1 MNAPVLADR
10 LKALETG
17 FFAETHKLF
26 IGGEW
31 VDAETGETIDVI
43 NPATGLVIAKVQ
55 AAGPG
60 DVDKAVKAARKAFE
74 SGPWPAMT
82 ATDRAKLL
90 WALAQ
95 ALEDNADEIG
105 MIESLDNGMP
115 MMMAKM
121 GAVMGSANNLRYNA
135 GWAGKVLGETIE
147 GNMPNRHIYTL
158 KQPIGVVGAI
168 TPWNFPLPMEV
179 AKIAPALAAG
189 CTVVLKPAELTS
201 LTAIKLGHLIQQVGI
216 PPGVVN
222 IITGYGDPAG
232 KALVEH
238 PDVDKLSFTGSTATG
253 KWIVQAAAG
262 TLKRV
267 TLELGGKSPV
277 LVFPDAD
284 LEKAIPGAAMG
295 VFGNAGQVCVAGSR
309 LYVHKDVFDK
319 VVEGV
324 SAMAKNLKVGPGTD
338 PTTQMGPLISQ
349 KQLDRVSGY
358 IASGREQGAEVVVGG
373 ERSGNQG
380 FFMQPTVLAETN
392 RDMSVVREEIFGP
405 VVCAMPID
413 DNDLERIAKTANDT
427 TYGLAAYIWTRD
439 MGVAHKL
446 AKKLQAGTVSIN
458 GSAGID
464 PAVPFGGFKQSGW
477 GRENGYEGA
486 EHFFETKTVSVNLG

>member
-1 MNAPVLADR
+1 MNAPVLSDR

-17 FFAETHKLF
+17 FFAEHHKLF

-31 VDAETGETIDVI
+31 VECETGETIDVI
-43 NPATGLVIAKVQ
+43 NPATGLVIAKV
-55 AAGPG
+55 AAASAN

-74 SGPWPAMT
+74 SGPWPAMNGT
-82 ATDRAKLL
+82 ERAKLI
-90 WALAQ
+90 WKLAD
-95 ALEDNADEIG
+95 ALEANADEIG
-105 MIESLDNGMP
+105 LVESLDNGMP
-115 MMMAKM
+115 MMMARM

-147 GNMPNRHIYTL
+147 GHNLNRHTYTL
-158 KQPIGVVGAI
+158 KQPVGVVGAI

-201 LTAIKLGHLIQQVGI
+201 LTALKLAQLIQDVGF

-222 IITGYGDPAG
+222 IVTGYGDPAG
-232 KALVEH
+232 KAIVEH
-238 PDVDKLSFTGSTATG
+238 PDVDKISFTGSTTTG

-267 TLELGGKSPV
+267 SLELGGKSPV
-277 LVFPDAD
+277 LIFPDAD

-309 LYVHKDVFDK
+309 LYVHKDIFDK
-319 VVEGV
+319 VVDGV
-324 SAMAKNLKVGPGTD
+324 SAMAKTLKVGPGTD
-338 PTTQMGPLISQ
+338 PATQMGPLISQ

-358 IASGREQGAEVVVGG
+358 IQSGREQGAEVVVGG
-373 ERSGNQG
+373 ERASNAGY
-380 FFMQPTVLAETN
+380 FMQPTVLAETN
-392 RDMSVVREEIFGP
+392 RDMTVVREEIFGP

-413 DNDLERIAKTANDT
+413 DNDIEKIAKTANDT

-439 MGVAHKL
+439 MSVAHKL

-486 EHFFETKTVSVNLG
+486 EHFYETKTVSVAL

>member
-1 MNAPVLADR
+1 MNAPVMTDR
-10 LKALETG
+10 IKALETG
-17 FFAETHKLF
+17 FFAETHRLF

-31 VDAETGETIDVI
+31 TDAETGQTIDVI

-60 DVDKAVKAARKAFE
+60 DVDRAVKAARAAFE
-74 SGPWPAMT
+74 GPWSKMT
-82 ATDRAKLL
+82 GIDRAKLL
-90 WALAQ
+90 WKLADL
-95 ALEDNADEIG
+95 LEANADEIG
-105 MIESLDNGMP
+105 LVESLDNGMP
-115 MMMAKM
+115 MMMAKF
-121 GAVMGSANNLRYNA
+121 GAVLGSANNLRYNA

-147 GNMPNRHIYTL
+147 GNSPGRHTYTL

-189 CTVVLKPAELTS
+189 CTVVLKPAELTP
-201 LTAIKLGHLIQQVGI
+201 LTAIKLGRVIQEAGI
-216 PPGVVN
+216 PAGVVN

-238 PDVDKLSFTGSTATG
+238 PDVDKISFTGSTATG

-262 TLKRV
+262 NLKRV
-267 TLELGGKSPV
+267 SLELGGKSPV
-277 LVFPDAD
+277 LIFPDAD

-295 VFGNAGQVCVAGSR
+295 IFGNAGQVCVAGSR

-319 VVEGV
+319 VVDGV
-324 SAMAKNLKVGPGTD
+324 SAMAKNLKVGAGQD
-338 PTTQMGPLISQ
+338 PETQMGPLVSQ
-349 KQLDRVSGY
+349 KQLDRVTGY
-358 IASGREQGAEVVVGG
+358 VQSGREEGAEVVVGG
-373 ERSGNQG
+373 ERAGNQG
-380 FFMQPTVLAETN
+380 YFMQPTVLAETN
-392 RDMSVVREEIFGP
+392 SDMKVVREEIFGP
-405 VVCAMPID
+405 VVCAMPMTD
-413 DNDLERIAKTANDT
+413 DDIEQIAKTANDT

-446 AKKLQAGTVSIN
+446 AKKLQAGTVSVN

-486 EHFFETKTVSVNLG
+486 EHYYETKTVSVAL

>member
-1 MNAPVLADR
+1 MNAPVMIDR
-10 LKALETG
+10 IKALETG
-17 FFAETHKLF
+17 FFAKTHKLF

-31 VDAETGETIDVI
+31 VDAETGQTIDVI

-55 AAGPG
+55 AGGAG
-60 DVDKAVKAARKAFE
+60 DIDKAVKAARKAFE
-74 SGPWPAMT
+74 SGPWPQMT
-82 ATDRAKLL
+82 GTDRAQLMWKLAEL
-90 WALAQ
+90 IEA
-95 ALEDNADEIG
+95 NADEIG
-105 MIESLDNGMP
+105 LMESLDNGMP
-115 MMMAKM
+115 MMMAKF
-121 GAVMGSANNLRYNA
+121 GAALGSARNLRYNA

-147 GNMPNRHIYTL
+147 GHNLARHTYTL
-158 KQPIGVVGAI
+158 KQPVGVVGAI

-179 AKIAPALAAG
+179 SKIAPAMAAG
-189 CTVVLKPAELTS
+189 CTVVLKPAELTP
-201 LTAIKLGHLIQQVGI
+201 LTAIKLGELIQEAGI

-222 IITGYGDPAG
+222 IVTGYGDPAG

-262 TLKRV
+262 SLKRV
-267 TLELGGKSPV
+267 SLELGGKSPV
-277 LVFPDAD
+277 LIFPDAD

-319 VVEGV
+319 VVDGV
-324 SAMAKNLKVGPGTD
+324 TQMAKSLKVGPGQD
-338 PTTQMGPLISQ
+338 PDTQMGPLISQ

-358 IASGREQGAEVVVGG
+358 IASGKEEGAEVVVGG

-380 FFMQPTVLAETN
+380 YFMQPTVLAETN
-392 RDMSVVREEIFGP
+392 REMKVVREEIFGP
-405 VVCAMPID
+405 VVCAMPIND
-413 DNDLERIAKTANDT
+413 DDIEKIARTANDT

-446 AKKLQAGTVSIN
+446 AKKIQAGTVSVN

-477 GRENGYEGA
+477 GRENGFEGA
-486 EHFFETKTVSVNLG
+486 EHFYETKTVSVAL